1 MRVAV
6 AVGSRGIS
14 CYKEVVQAVVET
26 LQELGAEPFL
36 VPAMGSHG
44 GGTAEGQHAVLVGYG
59 MADLGVPI
67 HSSLEVKQIGETGG
81 MPIYW
86 DRHAAEADAVIP
98 VNRVKAHTAFRADHE
113 SGLCKIMTIGL
124 GKKKGAATLHA
135 HDAVTAIPR
144 AAQVILKNMPVV
156 AGVAIV
162 ENGRHAPAEI
172 AVLPGERIF
181 QEEPRLLR
189 QAKAFQPSIPFDDL
203 DLLVVHEMGKN
214 ISGTGM
220 DTNII
225 GMWRRNGGPRDPNFR
240 VLAVLDLTPD
250 SHGNASGV
258 GLADLIP
265 ERLRAKIDWHAT
277 YTNCLTAGNF
287 AAAKQPVSLPSDREV
302 IAVLA
307 VLDLTPDSH
316 GNASGVGLA
325 DLIPERLRAKIDWH
339 ATYTNCLTAG
349 NFAAAKQPVSLPSD
363 REVIETGLMG
373 KDAAAARVAWIQN
386 TLELETL
393 WLSPALL
400 DEAGEKPTLTQV
412 GPAQEIQ
419 FTADGALLPPVIER
433 LIS

>member
-1 MRVAV
+1 MIQLAPVRQSVSEQQVDNVSAAVWNGLNAVALSGRVRPGMRVAV

-14 CYKEVVQAVVET
+14 CYREVVKAVVET
-26 LQELGAEPFL
+26 LQALGAEPFL

-124 GKKKGAATLHA
+124 GKKRGAATLHA
-135 HDAVTAIPR
+135 HDAATAIPL
-144 AAQVILKNMPVV
+144 ASQVILKTMPVV

-162 ENGRHAPAEI
+162 ENGRHAAAEI

-181 QEEPRLLR
+181 QEEPRLLQ
-189 QAKAFQPSIPFDDL
+189 QAKALQPSIPFDDL

-287 AAAKQPVSLPSDREV
+287 AAAKQPVT
-302 IAVLA
+302 LA
-307 VLDLTPDSH
+307 
-316 GNASGVGLA
+316 
-325 DLIPERLRAKIDWH
+325 
-339 ATYTNCLTAG
+339 
-349 NFAAAKQPVSLPSD
+349 SD

-373 KDAAAARVAWIQN
+373 KNAATARVAWIQN

-400 DEAGEKPTLTQV
+400 EEVDKTQTLTQV
-412 GPAQEIQ
+412 GKAQEVQ
-419 FTADGALLPPVIER
+419 FTADGALLPPVAEKIV
-433 LIS
+433 S

>member
-1 MRVAV
+1 MIQLAPVRQSVSEQQVDNVSAAVWNGLNAVALSGLVRPGMRVAV

-14 CYKEVVQAVVET
+14 CYREVVKAVVET
-26 LQELGAEPFL
+26 LQALGAEPFL

-44 GGTAEGQHAVLVGYG
+44 GGTAEGQHEVLVGYG

-124 GKKKGAATLHA
+124 GKKRGAATLHA
-135 HDAVTAIPR
+135 HDAATAIPL
-144 AAQVILKNMPVV
+144 AAQVILKTMPVV

-162 ENGRHAPAEI
+162 ENGRHAAAEI

-181 QEEPRLLR
+181 QEEPRLLQ
-189 QAKAFQPSIPFDDL
+189 QAKALQPSIPFNDL

-225 GMWRRNGGPRDPNFR
+225 GMWRRNGGPREPNFR

-287 AAAKQPVSLPSDREV
+287 AAAKQPVT
-302 IAVLA
+302 LA
-307 VLDLTPDSH
+307 
-316 GNASGVGLA
+316 
-325 DLIPERLRAKIDWH
+325 
-339 ATYTNCLTAG
+339 
-349 NFAAAKQPVSLPSD
+349 SD

-373 KDAAAARVAWIQN
+373 KNAATARVAWIQN

-400 DEAGEKPTLTQV
+400 EEVEKTQTLTQV
-412 GPAQEIQ
+412 GKAQEVQ
-419 FTADGALLPPVIER
+419 FTADGALLPPVAEKIV
-433 LIS
+433 S

>member
-1 MRVAV
+1 MIQLAPVRQSVSEQQVENVSAAVWNGLNAVALSERVRPGMRVAV

-14 CYKEVVQAVVET
+14 CYREVVQAVVET
-26 LQELGAEPFL
+26 LKSLGAEPFL

-59 MADLGVPI
+59 MADLGAPI
-67 HSSLEVKQIGETGG
+67 HSSLEVKQIAEAAG
-81 MPIYW
+81 MPVYW

-124 GKKKGAATLHA
+124 GKRKGAATLHA

-144 AAQVILKNMPVV
+144 AAQVILKTMPVV

-162 ENGRHAPAEI
+162 ENGRHEPAEI
-172 AVLPGERIF
+172 AVLAGERIF
-181 QEEPRLLR
+181 EEEPALLR
-189 QAKAFQPSIPFDDL
+189 KAKALQPSIPFDDL
-203 DLLVVHEMGKN
+203 DLLIVQEMGKN

-225 GMWRRNGGPRDPNFR
+225 GMWRRNGGPREPNFR
-240 VLAVLDLTPD
+240 VLAVLDLTAG

-287 AAAKQPVSLPSDREV
+287 AAAKQPVV
-302 IAVLA
+302 
-307 VLDLTPDSH
+307 
-316 GNASGVGLA
+316 
-325 DLIPERLRAKIDWH
+325 
-339 ATYTNCLTAG
+339 
-349 NFAAAKQPVSLPSD
+349 LPSD

-373 KDAAAARVAWIQN
+373 KDAGSARVVWIRN
-386 TLELETL
+386 TLELDTL

-400 DEAGEKPTLTQV
+400 AEAGEIPALTDV
-412 GPAQEIQ
+412 GSLQFVG
-419 FTADGALLPPVIER
+419 FTADGALQPPATEQIV
-433 LIS
+433 S

>member
-1 MRVAV
+1 MIQLAPVRQSVSEQQVDNVSAAVWNGLNAVALSGLVRPGMRVAV

-14 CYKEVVQAVVET
+14 CYREVVKAVVET
-26 LQELGAEPFL
+26 LQALGAEPFL

-67 HSSLEVKQIGETGG
+67 HSSLEVKLIGETGG

-124 GKKKGAATLHA
+124 GKKRGAATLHA
-135 HDAVTAIPR
+135 HDAATAIPL
-144 AAQVILKNMPVV
+144 AAQVILKTMPVV

-162 ENGRHAPAEI
+162 ENGRHAAAEI

-181 QEEPRLLR
+181 QEEPRLLQ
-189 QAKAFQPSIPFDDL
+189 QAKALQPSIPFDDL

-287 AAAKQPVSLPSDREV
+287 AAAKQPVT
-302 IAVLA
+302 LA
-307 VLDLTPDSH
+307 
-316 GNASGVGLA
+316 
-325 DLIPERLRAKIDWH
+325 
-339 ATYTNCLTAG
+339 
-349 NFAAAKQPVSLPSD
+349 SD

-373 KDAAAARVAWIQN
+373 KNAATARVAWIQN

-400 DEAGEKPTLTQV
+400 EEVDKTQTLTQV
-412 GPAQEIQ
+412 GKAQEVQ
-419 FTADGALLPPVIER
+419 FTADGALLPPVAE
-433 LIS
+433 LMA

>member
-1 MRVAV
+1 MIQLAPVRQSVSEQQVDNVSAAVWNGLNAVALSGLVRPGMRVAV

-14 CYKEVVQAVVET
+14 CYREVVKAVVET
-26 LQELGAEPFL
+26 LQALGAEPFL

-67 HSSLEVKQIGETGG
+67 HSSLEVKLIGETGG

-124 GKKKGAATLHA
+124 GKKRGAATLHA
-135 HDAVTAIPR
+135 HDAATAIPL
-144 AAQVILKNMPVV
+144 AAQVILKTMPVV

-162 ENGRHAPAEI
+162 ENGRHAAAEI

-181 QEEPRLLR
+181 QEEPRLLQ
-189 QAKAFQPSIPFDDL
+189 QAKALQPSIPFDDL

-225 GMWRRNGGPRDPNFR
+225 GMWRRNGGPREPNFR

-287 AAAKQPVSLPSDREV
+287 AAAKQPVT
-302 IAVLA
+302 LA
-307 VLDLTPDSH
+307 
-316 GNASGVGLA
+316 
-325 DLIPERLRAKIDWH
+325 
-339 ATYTNCLTAG
+339 
-349 NFAAAKQPVSLPSD
+349 SD

-373 KDAAAARVAWIQN
+373 KNAATARVAWIQN

-400 DEAGEKPTLTQV
+400 EEVEKTQTLTQV
-412 GPAQEIQ
+412 GKAQEVQ
-419 FTADGALLPPVIER
+419 FTADGALLPPVAEKIV
-433 LIS
+433 S

>member
-1 MRVAV
+1 MLQLAPVRQSVPDQRAENLSAAVWNGLNAIALSERVRPGMRVAV

-14 CYKEVVQAVVET
+14 CYGEVVRAVVET
-26 LQELGAEPFL
+26 LQALEAEPFL

-59 MADLGVPI
+59 MAELGVPI
-67 HSSLEVKQIGETGG
+67 HSSLEVKQIGEVDG

-135 HDAVTAIPR
+135 HDAATAIPR
-144 AAQVILKNMPVV
+144 AAQVILQEMPVA

-162 ENGRHAPAEI
+162 ENGRHEPAEI
-172 AVLPGERIF
+172 AVLAGERIF
-181 QEEPRLLR
+181 EEEPKLLR
-189 QAKAFQPSIPFDDL
+189 KAKALQPSIPFSDL
-203 DLLVVHEMGKN
+203 DLLIVQEMGKN

-225 GMWRRNGGPRDPNFR
+225 GMWRRNGGPREPDFR
-240 VLAVLDLTPD
+240 VLAVLDLTAG

-265 ERLRAKIDWHAT
+265 ESLRAKIDWHAT
-277 YTNCLTAGNF
+277 YTNCLTAGSF
-287 AAAKQPVSLPSDREV
+287 AAAKQP
-302 IAVLA
+302 AVLP
-307 VLDLTPDSH
+307 T
-316 GNASGVGLA
+316 
-325 DLIPERLRAKIDWH
+325 
-339 ATYTNCLTAG
+339 
-349 NFAAAKQPVSLPSD
+349 D

-373 KDAAAARVAWIQN
+373 KDAEKARVVWIQN
-386 TLELETL
+386 TLELDTL

-400 DEAGEKPTLTQV
+400 GEAGDNPSLTQIGSVQSIQFDEAG
-412 GPAQEIQ
+412 A
-419 FTADGALLPPVIER
+419 FRAPVAET
-433 LIS
+433 ISS

>member
-1 MRVAV
+1 MIQLAPVRQSVSEQQVDNVSAAVWNGLNAVALSGRVRPGMRVAV

-14 CYKEVVQAVVET
+14 CYREVVKAVVET
-26 LQELGAEPFL
+26 LQALGAEPFL

-124 GKKKGAATLHA
+124 GKKRGAATLHA
-135 HDAVTAIPR
+135 HDAATAIPL
-144 AAQVILKNMPVV
+144 ASQVILKTMPVV

-162 ENGRHAPAEI
+162 ENGRHAAAEI

-181 QEEPRLLR
+181 QEEPRLLQ
-189 QAKAFQPSIPFDDL
+189 QAKALQPSIPFDDL

-287 AAAKQPVSLPSDREV
+287 AAAKQPVT
-302 IAVLA
+302 LA
-307 VLDLTPDSH
+307 
-316 GNASGVGLA
+316 
-325 DLIPERLRAKIDWH
+325 
-339 ATYTNCLTAG
+339 
-349 NFAAAKQPVSLPSD
+349 SD

-373 KDAAAARVAWIQN
+373 KNAATARVAWIQN

-400 DEAGEKPTLTQV
+400 EEVDKTQTLTQV
-412 GPAQEIQ
+412 GKAQKVQ
-419 FTADGALLPPVIER
+419 FTADGALLPPVAEKIV
-433 LIS
+433 S

>member
-1 MRVAV
+1 MIQLAPVRQSVSEQQVDNVSAAVWNGLNAVALSGLVRPGMRVAV

-14 CYKEVVQAVVET
+14 CYREVVKAVVET
-26 LQELGAEPFL
+26 LQALGAEPFL

-124 GKKKGAATLHA
+124 GKKRGAATLHA
-135 HDAVTAIPR
+135 HDAGTAIPR
-144 AAQVILKNMPVV
+144 AAQVILKTMPVV

-162 ENGRHAPAEI
+162 ENGRHAAAEI

-181 QEEPRLLR
+181 QEEPRLLQ
-189 QAKAFQPSIPFDDL
+189 QAKALQPSIPFDDL

-225 GMWRRNGGPRDPNFR
+225 GMWRRNGGPREPNFR

-287 AAAKQPVSLPSDREV
+287 AAAKQPVT
-302 IAVLA
+302 LA
-307 VLDLTPDSH
+307 
-316 GNASGVGLA
+316 
-325 DLIPERLRAKIDWH
+325 
-339 ATYTNCLTAG
+339 
-349 NFAAAKQPVSLPSD
+349 SD

-373 KDAAAARVAWIQN
+373 KNAATARVAWIQN

-400 DEAGEKPTLTQV
+400 EEVEKTQTLTQV
-412 GPAQEIQ
+412 GKAQEVQ
-419 FTADGALLPPVIER
+419 FTADGALLPPVAEKIV
-433 LIS
+433 S

>member
-1 MRVAV
+1 MIQLAPVRQSVSEQQVENVSADVWNGLNAVALSERVRPGMRVAV

-14 CYKEVVQAVVET
+14 RYGEVVKAVVES
-26 LQELGAEPFL
+26 LQALGAEPFL

-44 GGTAEGQHAVLVGYG
+44 GGSAEGQHAVLVGYG

-67 HSSLEVKQIGETGG
+67 HSSLEVKQIGEAGG

-124 GKKKGAATLHA
+124 GKKKGAATLHS
-135 HDAVTAIPR
+135 HDAATAIPK
-144 AAQVILKNMPVV
+144 AAKVILEKMPVV

-162 ENGRHAPAEI
+162 ENGRHEPAEI
-172 AVLPGERIF
+172 AVLAGERIF
-181 QEEPRLLR
+181 DEEPALLR
-189 QAKAFQPSIPFDDL
+189 KAKVLQPSIPFDDL
-203 DLLVVHEMGKN
+203 DLLIVQEMGKN

-225 GMWRRNGGPRDPNFR
+225 GMWRRNGGPREPDFR
-240 VLAVLDLTPD
+240 VLAVLDLTAG

-287 AAAKQPVSLPSDREV
+287 AAAKQPVTLS
-302 IAVLA
+302 
-307 VLDLTPDSH
+307 T
-316 GNASGVGLA
+316 
-325 DLIPERLRAKIDWH
+325 
-339 ATYTNCLTAG
+339 
-349 NFAAAKQPVSLPSD
+349 D
-363 REVIETGLMG
+363 REVIETGLLG
-373 KDAAAARVAWIQN
+373 KDAESARVVWIQN
-386 TLELETL
+386 TLELDTL

-400 DEAGEKPTLTQV
+400 KEAGDIKSLSQAGT
-412 GPAQEIQ
+412 AQSVQ
-419 FTADGALLPPVIER
+419 FTGNGALIPPVTEMMA
-433 LIS
+433 S

>member
-1 MRVAV
+1 MLQLAPVRQSVSEQQVDNVSAAVWNGLNAVALSERVRPGMRVAV

-14 CYKEVVQAVVET
+14 CYREVVQAVVES
-26 LQELGAEPFL
+26 LQAIGADPFL

-44 GGTAEGQHAVLVGYG
+44 GGTAEGQHAVLVDYG

-67 HSSLEVKQIGETGG
+67 HSSLEVRQIGETDG
-81 MPIYW
+81 MPVYW

-124 GKKKGAATLHA
+124 GKKRGAATLHA
-135 HDAVTAIPR
+135 HDAVTAIPQ
-144 AAQVILKNMPVV
+144 AAQVILKTMPVV

-172 AVLPGERIF
+172 TVLPGEKIF
-181 QEEPRLLR
+181 QEEPPLLR
-189 QAKAFQPSIPFDDL
+189 QAKALQPSIPFDDL
-203 DLLVVHEMGKN
+203 DLLVVQEMGKN

-225 GMWRRNGGPRDPNFR
+225 GMWRRNGGPREPNFR
-240 VLAVLDLTPD
+240 VLAVLDLTPG

-287 AAAKQPVSLPSDREV
+287 AAAKQPVTLPTDRE
-302 IAVLA
+302 I
-307 VLDLTPDSH
+307 
-316 GNASGVGLA
+316 
-325 DLIPERLRAKIDWH
+325 
-339 ATYTNCLTAG
+339 
-349 NFAAAKQPVSLPSD
+349 
-363 REVIETGLMG
+363 IETGLMG
-373 KDAAAARVAWIQN
+373 KDAAAARVVWIQN

-400 DEAGEKPTLTQV
+400 EEAAEKQSLTRV
-412 GPAQEIQ
+412 GPAQDVQ
-419 FTADGALLPPVIER
+419 FNSDGALLPPIAET